1 VARSFLPSSAVLWI
15 AFICLAF
22 IWGSSFLFIKIGLE
36 EGLAPLTLVTY
47 RLAIATVFLVLVLRL
62 TNGRLPDDR
71 SDLARLGFL
80 GVINIVIPFAFI
92 TWGEQYISSAL
103 ASILNGL
110 VPLFTIVLASLA
122 LRDEPITL
130 NRLGGLLIGFA
141 GAVLLLSPGLTA
153 ESFTGD
159 QLVLAGELALV
170 AASLSYAFSAV
181 YVRRFIS
188 GRRLVVDPVTGPRTL
203 TPVESALPQSVVGLA
218 VILASAVLFEPPAG
232 GGVIAMPPTGA
243 AWFAVSWLG
252 ILGSGVAYL
261 LFFRI
266 ISAWDATRAALVT
279 YVMPIVG
286 IALGVAVLGER
297 LHLAELLGAALVIG
311 GLVLA
316 NSRVGQRRLFG
327 RTSAPAG
334 ASPE

>member
-1 VARSFLPSSAVLWI
+1 VVRSLRSSSAVLWLI
-15 AFICLAF
+15 FLALAF
-22 IWGSSFLFIKIGLE
+22 IWGSSYLFIKIGLE

-47 RLAIATVFLVLVLRL
+47 RLGIATVFLVIVLRL
-62 TNGRLPDDR
+62 TNGRVPADR
-71 SDLARLGFL
+71 TALLRLGFL
-80 GVINIVIPFAFI
+80 GIINIVIPFGLI

-141 GAVLLLSPGLTA
+141 GAVLLISPGLTP
-153 ESFTGD
+153 ESLTGD
-159 QLVLAGELALV
+159 QLLLAGELALV
-170 AASLSYAFSAV
+170 GASLSYACSAV
-181 YVRRFIS
+181 YIRRFIS
-188 GRRLVVDPVTGPRTL
+188 GRRLVVDPVGGPRAP
-203 TPVESALPQSVVGLA
+203 TPVESALPQSVVGLI
-218 VILASAVLFEPPAG
+218 VMVVLALSFERPAG
-232 GGVIAMPPTGA
+232 GLFALPPTSE

-266 ISAWDATRAALVT
+266 ISAWDATRTALVT

-286 IALGVAVLGER
+286 IALGFAVLGER
-297 LHLAELLGAALVIG
+297 LHVAELAGAALVIG

-327 RTSAPAG
+327 RASAPA
-334 ASPE
+334 AAQPD

>member
-15 AFICLAF
+15 TFLALAF

-36 EGLAPLTLVTY
+36 EGLAPLTLVSY
-47 RLAIATVFLVLVLRL
+47 RLGIATIFLVAVLRL
-62 TNGRLPDDR
+62 SNGRLPGDR
-71 SDLARLGFL
+71 ASLARLGFL
-80 GVINIVIPFAFI
+80 GIINIVIPFALI
-92 TWGEQYISSAL
+92 TWGELHITSAL

-130 NRLGGLLIGFA
+130 NRLGGLLVGFA

-153 ESFTGD
+153 EPITGD

-170 AASLSYAFSAV
+170 AASLSYALSAV
-181 YVRRFIS
+181 YIRRFIS

-218 VILASAVLFEPPAG
+218 IIVASAMLFERPAG
-232 GGVIAMPPTGA
+232 GGLLATPPTGA

-286 IALGVAVLGER
+286 IGLGVAVLGER
-297 LHLAELLGAALVIG
+297 LHVAELLGAALVIG

-327 RTSAPAG
+327 RASAPVG
-334 ASPE
+334 AHPD